1 MAEFVPPPGTEF
13 LTVLKCKFYGMTD
26 VIPTAYAGAAKPKLP
41 PLSTLC
47 GTLTL
52 FWSHLTRVCQPS
64 TTQLAP
70 CATVC
75 VVSILTG
82 C

>member
-52 FWSHLTRVCQPS
+52 FWSHLTASATRCCAIHCITKRVLDRC
-64 TTQLAP
+64 
-70 CATVC
+70 
-75 VVSILTG
+75 
-82 C
+82 